1 MAANENLLK
10 DLCQYL
16 ESTETL
22 LNQVEKAETLAPD
35 LLRQYQMDL
44 VMLQNKHIPAEM
56 CSEGKL
62 IERIMEVE
70 TLLDNLKWELENS
83 GDSE

>member
-16 ESTETL
+16 ESAETFL
-22 LNQVEKAETLAPD
+22 SEVEEAETLAPD

-62 IERIMEVE
+62 IERIFEVE
-70 TLLDNLKWELENS
+70 TLLDNLKWDLENP
-83 GDSE
+83 DKSE

>member
-1 MAANENLLK
+1 MAATENLLK

-16 ESTETL
+16 ESAETFL
-22 LNQVEKAETLAPD
+22 KQVEEAETIAPD
-35 LLRQYQMDL
+35 LIREYQMDL
-44 VMLQNKHIPAEM
+44 VKLQNKHIPAEM
-56 CSEGKL
+56 CSDVKL

-83 GDSE
+83 DDSE

>member
-16 ESTETL
+16 ESTEML
-22 LNQVEKAETLAPD
+22 LNQVEEAKTLAPD

-44 VMLQNKHIPAEM
+44 VMLQNKHIPPEM

-70 TLLDNLKWELENS
+70 ALLDNLKWELENS

>member
-1 MAANENLLK
+1 MAASENLLK

-22 LNQVEKAETLAPD
+22 LNQVEEAETLAPD
-35 LLRQYQMDL
+35 LLRQYQKDL

-70 TLLDNLKWELENS
+70 TLLDNLKWELEKS
-83 GDSE
+83 GDSV

>member
-1 MAANENLLK
+1 MAVNENLLK

-22 LNQVEKAETLAPD
+22 LNQVEEAKTLAPD

>member
-1 MAANENLLK
+1 MAVNENLLK

-22 LNQVEKAETLAPD
+22 LNQVEEAETLAPD

>member
-22 LNQVEKAETLAPD
+22 LNQVEEAETLAPD

>member
-1 MAANENLLK
+1 MEAKENLLK
-10 DLCQYL
+10 TLCQYL
-16 ESTETL
+16 ESAETL
-22 LNQVEKAETLAPD
+22 LNQVEEAEKLGSD

-62 IERIMEVE
+62 IERIFEVE
-70 TLLDNLKWELENS
+70 TLLDNLKWDLENS
-83 GDSE
+83 DKSE